1 MSSCGSPLAVAA
13 AIAEAEQAA
22 KKALADALANGGI
35 GGVNPDELAAA
46 VAEAVANAVPP
57 LVANEVP
64 TVLNDILTPQIQQ
77 ITSNATNQAASLA
90 TQAAVS
96 AVQSI
101 ITNLSQQLAATQT
114 TITTLNQQIAL
125 LKRGEIPYNQL
136 RPKNGTYISVTQI
149 SFAGKVTG
157 FVALMGTGAGTAAC
171 SVPVNGTFQAGDD
184 ILITISGAT
193 AASRNLV
200 TNLYFERV

>member
-77 ITSNATNQAASLA
+77 ITSNATNQAVLLA
-90 TQAAVS
+90 TQAAVG
-96 AVQSI
+96 AVQGTLTNLQTQ
-101 ITNLSQQLAATQT
+101 ITNLNSQVG
-114 TITTLNQQIAL
+114 TLQSAL
-125 LKRGEIPYNQL
+125 TLTKKGIFPYKDKK
-136 RPKNGTYISVTQI
+136 PKNGTEIVL
-149 SFAGKVTG
+149 FKVDFGGTITG
-157 FVALMGTGAGTAAC
+157 FEEQHTGAGTFTPIPA
-171 SVPVNGTFQAGDD
+171 VNGAFNAGDNISVAISSAD
-184 ILITISGAT
+184 ASTKNLICS
-193 AASRNLV
+193 
-200 TNLYFERV
+200 LYFTKT